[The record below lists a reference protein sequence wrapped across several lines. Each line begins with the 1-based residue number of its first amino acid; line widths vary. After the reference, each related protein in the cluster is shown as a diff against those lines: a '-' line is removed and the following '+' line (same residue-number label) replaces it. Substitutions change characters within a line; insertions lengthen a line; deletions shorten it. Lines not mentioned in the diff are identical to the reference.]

1 MGVVHLILIFMT
13 AKDVVTLFGG
23 YLEAT
28 LTAAIIYRPKVSVDC
43 CCYMPAVVEQ

>member
-28 LTAAIIYRPKVSVDC
+28 LTAAIIYRPKVSSI
-43 CCYMPAVVEQ
+43 AIVVVTCRQ